1 MTAWMAAAIL
11 LGIALA
17 AWWGPVP
24 VWVVIGLA
32 VVGASAAL
40 TGRRPLLM
48 GAVLAALALGLARG
62 GHHVASQPS
71 LLQAP
76 AGASLTAMA
85 TVVDDAPGPRRTLQV
100 EAVAREP
107 DQEPQAAAGRLQVF
121 VPRALALPNA
131 RVAVSGV
138 FVPSHPRATNA
149 LLGHADSWA
158 GTLDDPQI
166 TVIEAG
172 AAADPPPLLRLRRH
186 VDASIRSAL
195 PEPHASLLS
204 AMLVG
209 IRQRLPD
216 ELRDDFLTS
225 GLIHIVAISGFNI
238 TLIALWVRRMAGWAL
253 GRYGVGLA
261 AVLLPLYAIL
271 AGAEPGV
278 VRAAIM
284 GDLVLLAWIFG
295 RDADTLTA
303 LGLAGAGMALVQP
316 QALGDVGFQLS
327 FAGTLGLIVIAPRL
341 SAALTERV
349 RMPRWSAELLATTV
363 AASLMVTPII
373 AHTFDRFQLMAVPA
387 NLLALAAPA
396 AIMATGA
403 PVAIWASA
411 GWPAADVVGWI
422 AWLPLEYLIQ
432 AGRLAAQLPGASLAT
447 TGFEFPHALASYIC
461 IGAALV
467 LLGRPPP
474 RLVRSRV
481 GSIVLPRRAVYGVAL
496 IALLAPPAMA
506 VGGMPRLFDDGATV
520 ATVDLAGRAPTV
532 YVRKGDDRVAV
543 AGSRMDRLLLDR
555 ALPRWDLEVD
565 NLAVASSGGDLSH
578 MAVDLVGARDVAVV
592 QAPPA
597 HALGAQ
603 LVAPDHTGRAPVT
616 ADARRVT
623 GALVTEL
630 IAVDGGAWVLVRS
643 SDAVF
648 AVAPPTVSRPA
659 LPPGLR
665 ADVLVLGRST
675 TLGAIPAAALH
686 DAGVVA
692 VIAPHPRLPEIVARA
707 VDVHG
712 EIVVPASQPDTAR
725 LVGSVQIRADL
736 GTIEVRR

>member
-1 MTAWMAAAIL
+1 MTAWLAAAIL

-17 AWWGPVP
+17 AWWGPAP
-24 VWVVIGLA
+24 AWAIIALA
-32 VVGASAAL
+32 VVGAGAAA

-62 GHHVASQPS
+62 GHHVASQPPVV
-71 LLQAP
+71 QAP
-76 AGASLTAMA
+76 AGTTLTVIA

-100 EAVAREP
+100 EAVVDGEKEEP
-107 DQEPQAAAGRLQVF
+107 RPAAGRVQVF

-138 FVPSHPRATNA
+138 FVPAHPRAANA
-149 LLGHADSWA
+149 LSGHSDTWA
-158 GTLDDPQI
+158 GTLDDPQL

-172 AAADPPPLLRLRRH
+172 TAADPPGLLRLRQH

-238 TLIALWVRRMAGWAL
+238 TLIALWVRRLAGWAL

-261 AVLLPLYAIL
+261 AVLLPLYAVL

-284 GDLVLLAWIFG
+284 GDLVLLAWIIG
-295 RDADTLTA
+295 RDADTLTV

-341 SAALTERV
+341 SSVLTERV
-349 RMPRWSAELLATTV
+349 RFPRWSAELLATTV

-373 AHTFDRFQLMAVPA
+373 AHTFERFQLMAVPA
-387 NLLALAAPA
+387 NLLALASPA

-411 GWPAADVVGWI
+411 GWPAVDVVGWA

-447 TGFEFPHALASYIC
+447 TGFDFPQALASYLC

-474 RLVRSRV
+474 HLVRSRV
-481 GSIVLPRRAVYGVAL
+481 GNLFLPRRAVYGVAL
-496 IALLAPPAMA
+496 AALVAPPVMA
-506 VGGMPRLFDDGATV
+506 VAGMPRLFDDGATL
-520 ATVDLAGRAPTV
+520 ATVDLSGRAPTV
-532 YVRKGDDRVAV
+532 YVRKGDDRVVV
-543 AGSRMDRLLLDR
+543 AGSRLDRLLLDR
-555 ALPRWDLEVD
+555 ALPRWDLQID
-565 NLAVASSGGDLSH
+565 NLAIASSGGDLSH
-578 MAVDLVGARDVAVV
+578 MALDLVSTRDVAMV

-597 HALGAQ
+597 HALGAH
-603 LVAPDHTGRAPVT
+603 LVAPDLAGRAPVT
-616 ADARRVT
+616 ADPRRTT
-623 GALVTEL
+623 GDLETEL
-630 IAVDGGAWVLVRS
+630 IAVDGGAWVLVRA
-643 SDAVF
+643 SDAAF
-648 AVAPPTVSRPA
+648 AIAPPTVSQPSLPA
-659 LPPGLR
+659 ALR

-675 TLGAIPAAALH
+675 TLGSIPASALR
-686 DAGVVA
+686 DAGVGV

-707 VDVHG
+707 VDENG
-712 EIVVPASQPDTAR
+712 GVVLPENPSDAAR
-725 LVGSVQIRADL
+725 LVGSARVRADL